1 MEKVECIVVG
11 GGLAGLS
18 AAYGLARDGVE
29 VMVLE
34 RGNYAGA
41 KNVTGGR
48 LYVRPLRRIY
58 PELWDDAPYERPVA
72 RELITLLADGAATTV
87 ELASERFS
95 APSPQSYT
103 VQRARFDQWLADKAT
118 EAGAMVVT
126 DMKADELL
134 RDGDRVIGVRAGD
147 DEVGADVTIVAE
159 GVLGLLSGGAGLR
172 EQPRAADH
180 AVGFKEIIELPA
192 GVIEDRWNLDE
203 GQGAAQLFMG
213 EVTRGMTGGGF
224 LYTNRDS
231 IALGVVVAM
240 DQVRKR
246 TDGLESWQLLD
257 AFKEAAQVKPL
268 LRGGEL
274 AEYSAHAVFEG
285 GYDRLPRAW
294 GDGYLLAGEAAGFA
308 LNALVTVRGM
318 DLAVAS
324 GWAAA
329 QTVLAAR
336 AAGDQSAVSLAR
348 YDRYLRET
356 FVMRA
361 MEAGRAVPQAI
372 ENRRIFSEYPG
383 AVARLLEDV
392 FAIDDEGG
400 ERLVRTGLRGARR
413 EFLKL
418 ATLKDLWSLR
428 KV

>member
-11 GGLAGLS
+11 GGLAGLA

-48 LYVRPLRRIY
+48 LYVRPLRGIY
-58 PELWDDAPYERPVA
+58 PELWDEAPYERPVA
-72 RELITLLADGAATTV
+72 RELITLLGDGAATTV
-87 ELASERFS
+87 ELASERL
-95 APSPQSYT
+95 AGPQPQSYT
-103 VQRARFDQWLADKAT
+103 VQRARFDQWFAEKAT

-134 RDGDRVIGVRAGD
+134 RDGDKVIGVRAGD
-147 DEVGADVTIVAE
+147 DEVGAEVTIVAE
-159 GVLGLLSGGAGLR
+159 GVLGLLAGGAGLR
-172 EQPRAADH
+172 EQPRPADH

-192 GVIEDRWNLDE
+192 GVIEDRWHLNE
-203 GQGAAQLFMG
+203 GEGAAQLFMG

-240 DQVRKR
+240 EQVRTR
-246 TDGLESWQLLD
+246 TDDLESWQLLD
-257 AFKEAAQVKPL
+257 AFKEAAAVKPL

-285 GYDRLPRAW
+285 GIDRLPRPY
-294 GDGYLLAGEAAGFA
+294 GPGYLLAGEAAGFA
-308 LNALVTVRGM
+308 LNAMVTVRGM
-318 DLAVAS
+318 DLAIAS

-329 QTVLAAR
+329 RAALAAR
-336 AAGDQSAVSLAR
+336 AAGDSSAATLAVYER
-348 YDRYLRET
+348 FLRET

-361 MEAGRAVPQAI
+361 MEAGRGVPKAI
-372 ENRRIFSEYPG
+372 ENRRLFSEYPG
-383 AVARLLEDV
+383 SVARLLESF
-392 FAIDDEGG
+392 FAVGDESST
-400 ERLVRTGLRGARR
+400 LVRTGLRGARR

-418 ATLKDLWSLR
+418 DTLRDLWSLR

>member
-11 GGLAGLS
+11 GGLAGLA

-48 LYVRPLRRIY
+48 LYVRPLRGIY
-58 PELWDDAPYERPVA
+58 PELWEDAPYERPVA
-72 RELITLLADGAATTV
+72 RELITLLGDGAATTV
-87 ELASERFS
+87 ELASERL
-95 APSPQSYT
+95 AGPEPQSYT
-103 VQRARFDQWLADKAT
+103 VQRAKLDQWLADKAT

-147 DEVGADVTIVAE
+147 DEVGAEVTIVAE

-172 EQPRAADH
+172 EQPRPADH

-192 GVIEDRWNLDE
+192 GVIEDRWRLNE
-203 GQGAAQLFMG
+203 GEGAAQLFMG

-240 DQVRKR
+240 EQVRTR
-246 TDGLESWQLLD
+246 TDDLESWQLLD
-257 AFKEAAQVKPL
+257 SFKEAAAIKPL

-285 GYDRLPRAW
+285 GIDKLPRPYGA
-294 GDGYLLAGEAAGFA
+294 GYLLAGEAAGFA
-308 LNALVTVRGM
+308 LNAMVTVRGM
-318 DLAVAS
+318 DLAIAS

-329 QTVLAAR
+329 RAALAAR
-336 AAGDQSAVSLAR
+336 AAGNSSAATLAVYER
-348 YDRYLRET
+348 FLRET

-361 MEAGRAVPQAI
+361 MQAGRGVPKAI
-372 ENRRIFSEYPG
+372 ENRRLFSEYPG
-383 AVARLLEDV
+383 SVARLLESF
-392 FAIDDEGG
+392 FAVDDESST
-400 ERLVRTGLRGARR
+400 LVRTGLRGARR

-418 ATLKDLWSLR
+418 DTLRDLWSLR

>member
-11 GGLAGLS
+11 GGLAGLA

-34 RGNYAGA
+34 RGNYSGS

-48 LYVRPLRRIY
+48 LYVRALRHVF
-58 PELWDDAPYERPVA
+58 PELWDDAPFERPVA
-72 RELITLLADGAATTV
+72 HELITLLGDGAATTV
-87 ELASERFS
+87 ELASQRL
-95 APSPQSYT
+95 AGPSPQSYT
-103 VQRARFDQWLADKAT
+103 VQRARFDQWFADKAT
-118 EAGAMVVT
+118 AAGAMVVS

-134 RDGDRVIGVRAGD
+134 LDGDRVIGVRAGG

-159 GVLGLLSGGAGLR
+159 GVLGLLASGAGLR
-172 EQPRAADH
+172 EQPRPADH

-192 GVIEDRWNLDE
+192 GVIEDRWRLNE
-203 GQGAAQLFMG
+203 GEGAAQLFMG
-213 EVTRGMTGGGF
+213 EVSRGMTGGGF

-240 DQVRKR
+240 DQLRTR

-257 AFKEAAQVKPL
+257 AFKETAQIKPL
-268 LRGGEL
+268 VRGGTL

-285 GYDRLPRAW
+285 GADRLPRPYGA
-294 GDGYLLAGEAAGFA
+294 GYLLAGETAGFA

-318 DLAVAS
+318 DLAIAS

-329 QTVLAAR
+329 RAALAAR
-336 AAGDQSAVSLAR
+336 AAGDSSAATLSVYER
-348 YDRYLRET
+348 FLRET
-356 FVMRA
+356 FVTAA
-361 MEAGRAVPQAI
+361 MQAGRGVPQAI
-372 ENRRIFSEYPG
+372 ENRRLFTEYPG
-383 AVARLLEDV
+383 AVARLLEGF
-392 FAIDDEGG
+392 FAVDDDSQAT
-400 ERLVRTGLRGARR
+400 LLRTSLRGARR
-413 EFLKL
+413 EFLKVD
-418 ATLKDLWSLR
+418 TLKDLWSLR

>member
-11 GGLAGLS
+11 GGLAGLA

-29 VMVLE
+29 AMVLE

-48 LYVRPLRRIY
+48 LYVRPLRGIY
-58 PELWDDAPYERPVA
+58 PELWEDAPYERPVA
-72 RELITLLADGAATTV
+72 RELITLLGDGAATTV
-87 ELASERFS
+87 ELASERL
-95 APSPQSYT
+95 AGPEPQSYT
-103 VQRARFDQWLADKAT
+103 VQRAKLDQWLADKAT

-147 DEVGADVTIVAE
+147 DEVGAEVTIVAE

-172 EQPRAADH
+172 EQPRPADH

-192 GVIEDRWNLDE
+192 GVIEDRWRLNE
-203 GQGAAQLFMG
+203 GEGAAQLFMG

-240 DQVRKR
+240 EQVRTR
-246 TDGLESWQLLD
+246 TDDLESWQLLD
-257 AFKEAAQVKPL
+257 SFKVTAAIKPL

-285 GYDRLPRAW
+285 GIDKLPRPYGA
-294 GDGYLLAGEAAGFA
+294 GYLLAGEAAGFA
-308 LNALVTVRGM
+308 LNAMVTVRGM
-318 DLAVAS
+318 DLAIAS

-329 QTVLAAR
+329 RAALAAR
-336 AAGDQSAVSLAR
+336 AAGDSSAATLAVYER
-348 YDRYLRET
+348 FLRET

-361 MEAGRAVPQAI
+361 MQAGRGVPKAI
-372 ENRRIFSEYPG
+372 ENRRLFSEYPG
-383 AVARLLEDV
+383 SVARLLESF
-392 FAIDDEGG
+392 FAVDDESST
-400 ERLVRTGLRGARR
+400 LVRTSLRGARR

-418 ATLKDLWSLR
+418 DTLRDLWSLR